1 MKVQTSVALTVGI
14 IAIAAG
20 VIGVVAQS
28 GSDTA
33 VVAKA
38 EKPALTAGPE
48 PDTSPSPAASATI
61 GSNTV
66 ALFRPPSEQDMPNNE
81 FGKTVKIGRDIFED
95 TASYASQYVGNTN
108 LRCSSCHLDAGRLAH
123 SAPLWAAY
131 VSYPAY
137 RSKNKHV
144 NTFPERLQGCFE
156 YSMNGKA
163 PPLGDPVLVALES
176 YAYWLASGA
185 PVDSKIAGRGYP
197 TVPPPPLPRDYGRGR
212 LVFEQHCALCH
223 GADGAGQLD
232 ANGGPAFP
240 ALWGAKSFNWG
251 AGMGSIKNAAGF
263 IKANMPL
270 GLGGTLSDQQA
281 WDVATFMDSH
291 ERPQDPRFERS
302 IAATRA
308 KYHDSPDDMYG
319 LIVNGQLLGN
329 GTPSANNAN
338 QRAKR

>member
-1 MKVQTSVALTVGI
+1 MKPLATVGLTIGI
-14 IAIAAG
+14 IVVAAVAIVMAAG
-20 VIGVVAQS
+20 GGS
-28 GSDTA
+28 GTTLAKAGKPAVSTAAKPKPTA
-33 VVAKA
+33 VLFQP
-38 EKPALTAGPE
+38 PA
-48 PDTSPSPAASATI
+48 
-61 GSNTV
+61 
-66 ALFRPPSEQDMPNNE
+66 EQDMPKNE
-81 FGKTVKIGRDIFED
+81 FGQVIKMGRDVFQQ
-95 TASYASQYVGNTN
+95 TTLYAGPYVGKTN
-108 LRCSSCHLDAGRLAH
+108 LRCASCHLDAGRLAY

-144 NTFPERLQGCFE
+144 NTFPERMQGCFK

-185 PVDSKIAGRGYP
+185 PIDSKIAGRGYP
-197 TVPPPPLPRDYGRGR
+197 PVPKPALPRDFQRGQQ
-212 LVFEQHCALCH
+212 VFEQHCALCH
-223 GADGAGQLD
+223 GADGAGQAD
-232 ANGGPAFP
+232 ANGLPVFP

-291 ERPQDPRFERS
+291 ERPQDPRFQGS

-308 KYHDSPDDMYG
+308 RYHDSPNDMYG
-319 LIVNGQLLGN
+319 QTVAGQLLGS
-329 GTPSANNAN
+329 GMPAANNEKHGAG
-338 QRAKR
+338 R